1 MDFIFEKETDK
12 DFKTALA
19 DLKAAISAKSF
30 SVMWEQ
36 SLKDKLQEKG
46 QDFNTEFTVLEVC
59 NPVKAAKVLN
69 QKIEAGYM
77 LPCKMAVYEK
87 NGKVFLGMQN
97 PLRLIEIMNE
107 SSLQDIAQ
115 EVADALSS
123 AINAAV

>member
-115 EVADALSS
+115 EVADTLSS